1 MGIVMKEHFESLKRE
16 FLAAYPQGARLD
28 FLRDTGI
35 YKTGLYEFLRRMPKG
50 ADLHAHA
57 DAIFPIREQV
67 RFLADHPELV
77 VGIDA
82 DNFGQIRYAGV
93 GMAEGFVTMKECLE
107 SGYTVDTFRRIWTI
121 LGAAEGADRWEY
133 FESIFTRCGTICATP
148 SLVEDYYTR
157 VMLYYH
163 SIGVEH
169 LELRCPFFGSR
180 EDALMRGMAFQRALK
195 SVREVD
201 PLFTLRIVGCAGKN
215 KIWDPQFSNLIE
227 NAMYVRQMVKDVYRG
242 NTDLLVAIDIVNEED
257 TSYSLA
263 RYEDR
268 IREIVANHPGLKL
281 TLHAGE
287 SLRGENNEIAIALRC
302 GIDRLG
308 HGFNL
313 YRYPA
318 LLKEVLEKDIC
329 IEVCPVSNV
338 ALGYCDDLSKH
349 PAATYR
355 TEGIPVV
362 ICSDDAAYQADEP
375 LVADYLGVTIGWDLS
390 LDDLKGLC
398 RESIV
403 RSFLEPEDKSLL
415 LRAWESG
422 WHHFENSKS

>member
-1 MGIVMKEHFESLKRE
+1 MKQHFESLKRD
-16 FLAAYPQGARLD
+16 FLAEFPQWNHPD
-28 FLRDTGI
+28 FLRDSGI
-35 YKTGLYEFLRRMPKG
+35 YRSGLYGFLKRMPKG

-57 DAIFPIREQV
+57 DAILPIREQV
-67 RFLADHPELV
+67 KFLCDHPELV

-82 DNFGQIRYAGV
+82 DNFGRIRYAGV
-93 GMAEGFVTMKECLE
+93 GMDEGYCTMKECLD
-107 SGYTVDTFRRIWTI
+107 SGYSVESFRRVWTI
-121 LGAAEGADRWEY
+121 LGAAEGADKWEY
-133 FESIFTRCGTICATP
+133 FESIFTKCGSICFTP

-163 SIGVEH
+163 SLGIEH

-180 EDALMRGMAFQRALK
+180 DDALARGRAFQRALK
-195 SVREVD
+195 AVREID
-201 PLFTLRIVGCAGKN
+201 PLFTLRIVGCGGKN
-215 KIWDPQFSNLIE
+215 KIWDPQFSNLME
-227 NAMYVRQMVKDVYRG
+227 NAMYVREMVKDTERG
-242 NTDLLVAIDIVNEED
+242 DSDLLVAIDIVNEED

-268 IREIVANHPGLKL
+268 IREIVATHPGLKL

-318 LLKEVLEKDIC
+318 LIEEVIRKDIC

-338 ALGYCDDLSKH
+338 ALGYCDDLRKH
-349 PAATYR
+349 PAAGYR
-355 TEGIPVV
+355 TAGIPVV

-390 LDDLKGLC
+390 LDDIKGFC

-415 LRAWESG
+415 LRSWESQ
-422 WHHFENSKS
+422 WYSFENNSL